1 MNDDFILGLDFKST
15 NNNLEFGGAN
25 VQASAAELFQI
36 RIGNDYLRRGN
47 CDQYERLQSD
57 LFIGPGD
64 GFSSNNTTQAFST
77 IRPNTSPDYMYG
89 RVRYESATN
98 VGDSNDWQL
107 TLRATGQLASERV
120 LFSEMLG
127 FGGYDT
133 IRGYDQR
140 ALSGDHGWLTS
151 VELGTRPADICVCD
165 RPGRLRYYSFLD
177 MGKAYIQNPL
187 PGQLN
192 NLFLS
197 SVGVG
202 MQMSVGEDLSL
213 RLDYGYGFEEVP
225 GQPNDR
231 LHLGVVWQFGPRP
244 Q

>member
-1 MNDDFILGLDFKST
+1 MVRHLQKSRWVNDDFILGLDFKST

-151 VELGTRPADICVCD
+151 VELGYAAGGHLRLRPARASAILFVSGHGQSLHPESAARAVEQSVPLECRRGHADVC
-165 RPGRLRYYSFLD
+165 G
-177 MGKAYIQNPL
+177 
-187 PGQLN
+187 
-192 NLFLS
+192 
-197 SVGVG
+197 
-202 MQMSVGEDLSL
+202 
-213 RLDYGYGFEEVP
+213 
-225 GQPNDR
+225 
-231 LHLGVVWQFGPRP
+231 
-244 Q
+244 